1 MQVIGD
7 GNDSRC
13 EFIFAV
19 YLLSIHISQ
28 IDGTKGNGVD
38 LRVDEERNI
47 AYIKL
52 SGTLSKKRILNAF
65 DLTVSDK
72 KYQKG
77 MGRLWDFR
85 DADLSSLTSE
95 TVIEMAQY
103 STRFPPG
110 INDVKVA
117 FVTSRDI
124 EYGLSRMFE
133 MASSSRTPISVFRTM
148 DEAEKW
154 LMEK

>member
-1 MQVIGD
+1 M
-7 GNDSRC
+7 
-13 EFIFAV
+13 
-19 YLLSIHISQ
+19 
-28 IDGTKGNGVD
+28 D

-52 SGTLSKKRILNAF
+52 SGILSKKTILNAF
-65 DLTVSDK
+65 DLAVSDK
-72 KYQKG
+72 KYKNG

-85 DADLSSLTSE
+85 DADLSSLESE
-95 TVIEMAQY
+95 TVMEMAQY
-103 STRFPPG
+103 STRYSPG

-117 FVTSRDI
+117 FVTSRDF

-133 MASSSRTPISVFRTM
+133 MSSRSKTPIRVFRTM

-154 LMEK
+154 MME